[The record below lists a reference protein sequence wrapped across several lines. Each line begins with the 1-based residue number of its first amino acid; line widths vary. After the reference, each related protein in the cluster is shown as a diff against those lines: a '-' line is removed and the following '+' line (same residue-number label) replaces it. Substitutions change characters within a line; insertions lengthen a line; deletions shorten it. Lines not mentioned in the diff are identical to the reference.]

1 MTTTSLPAAVS
12 ACDGATS
19 PSRTWLAC
27 TRYCTAWY
35 TRAGR
40 APVYPGLGRPW
51 PPGQDEGVEVAT
63 CPYQLV
69 DRDVLAHLGPAAER
83 HAFGAKLGQAALQD
97 PFLQFEVGDAIAQ
110 HPSARRA
117 RSNTVTW

>member
-1 MTTTSLPAAVS
+1 VHQVLHGLVHPGQVAPRYTQVS
-12 ACDGATS
+12 G
-19 PSRTWLAC
+19 
-27 TRYCTAWY
+27 
-35 TRAGR
+35 GR
-40 APVYPGLGRPW
+40 G

-110 HPSARRA
+110 HPSRRRA